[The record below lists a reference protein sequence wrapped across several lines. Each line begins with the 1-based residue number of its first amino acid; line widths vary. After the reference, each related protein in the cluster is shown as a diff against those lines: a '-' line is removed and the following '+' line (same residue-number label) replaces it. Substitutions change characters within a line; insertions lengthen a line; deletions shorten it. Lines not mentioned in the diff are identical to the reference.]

1 MNELN
6 RAIGE
11 LTAEVRGLRRDVQDD
26 RTTSANHRQGVREE
40 LSNIVLRQSHI
51 ETDMLAL
58 KNKVDGME
66 EVTIQVK
73 TLRNKAEGAG
83 TLGRWLLKLG
93 GLVAVSRRWFCCC
106 VDVIDGAAAAVND
119 KAVNGPVH
127 KRIGLTSR
135 GRRNVRPS
143 GRCTRAGV
151 WPDSCLWE
159 MMLA

>member
-1 MNELN
+1 MAAMNELN

-58 KNKVDGME
+58 KNKVEGME

-73 TLRNKAEGAG
+73 TLSHKAEGAG
-83 TLGRWLLKLG
+83 TLGRLLLKLG
-93 GLVAVSRRWFCCC
+93 GWLLSAAGGF
-106 VDVIDGAAAAVND
+106 AAAWTL
-119 KAVNGPVH
+119 
-127 KRIGLTSR
+127 LT
-135 GRRNVRPS
+135 GRP
-143 GRCTRAGV
+143 
-151 WPDSCLWE
+151 PP
-159 MMLA
+159 